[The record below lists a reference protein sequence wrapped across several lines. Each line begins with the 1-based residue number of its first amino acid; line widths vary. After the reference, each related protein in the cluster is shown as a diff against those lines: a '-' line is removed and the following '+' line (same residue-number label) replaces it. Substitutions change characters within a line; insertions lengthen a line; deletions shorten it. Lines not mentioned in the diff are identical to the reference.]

1 MYVHVRMH
9 VRQEVPVEH
18 LSQLLSAL
26 FFWGI
31 GLSWSLELT
40 NSPIQ
45 LGCEP
50 QESTISAFVCGFWVP
65 KLVQHTLY

>member
-26 FFWGI
+26 FFGGI

-40 NSPIQ
+40 NSAG
-45 LGCEP
+45 L
-50 QESTISAFVCGFWVP
+50 
-65 KLVQHTLY
+65 